1 MVLIGV
7 AHVVVSVVIIF
18 TLVGIFGY
26 AVTVMIPAGRIAI
39 SYYSALGAVNGSI
52 NPNTLSCAYEASV

>member
-26 AVTVMIPAGRIAI
+26 AVPVMIPVGRIAI
-39 SYYSALGAVNGSI
+39 KHYSASGTVNGSI
-52 NPNTLSCAYEASV
+52 NPNTRLC

>member
-26 AVTVMIPAGRIAI
+26 AVPVMIPAGRIAI
-39 SYYSALGAVNGSI
+39 SSQRFGDGEWFN
-52 NPNTLSCAYEASV
+52 

>member
-18 TLVGIFGY
+18 TIVGIFGY
-26 AVTVMIPAGRIAI
+26 AVPVMIPAGKIAI
-39 SYYSALGAVNGSI
+39 SYYSALWAVNGSI
-52 NPNTLSCAYEASV
+52 NPNTFSCAYDASI